1 MSEPSVSE
9 SIRVLVVEDE
19 SIAADAHAEYVRR
32 ADGFEL
38 AAVATTGAEALKVM
52 AESARDSDT
61 GAIHLMLL
69 DMNLPDIHGLDIIHR
84 VRGAGFSTGIIAV
97 TAVREL
103 PIVQRAV
110 AAGVAQYL
118 IKPFTFSSF
127 SEKLSQ
133 FKEFHESM
141 ARQPS
146 TINQSEVDKTLAA
159 LRSPGTANLPKGM
172 SEATLAAVVD
182 LLQTAHAGVSATEV
196 MDELGMSRVT
206 ARRYLEH
213 LATDGSAVRTPRY
226 GTPGRPEYE
235 YRWGARKNRTGG
247 T

>member
-1 MSEPSVSE
+1 MSGP
-9 SIRVLVVEDE
+9 IRVLVVEDE

-38 AAVATTGAEALKVM
+38 AAVAGTGAEALRLM
-52 AESARDSDT
+52 AESARSPAA
-61 GAIHLMLL
+61 GGIHLMLL
-69 DMNLPDIHGLDIIHR
+69 DMNLPDIHGLDVIHR

-118 IKPFTFSSF
+118 IKPFTFAAF
-127 SEKLSQ
+127 NEKLRQ
-133 FKEFHESM
+133 YKLFHENM
-141 ARQPS
+141 ERQPS

-172 SEATLAAVVD
+172 SETTLAAVVD
-182 LLQTAHAGVSATEV
+182 LLQKAHDAVSATEV
-196 MDELGMSRVT
+196 MTELGMSRVT

-213 LATDGSAVRTPRY
+213 LATDGSATRTPRY

-235 YRWGARKNRTGG
+235 YRWNAKTTNAPRGR
-247 T
+247 